1 MKKNNNLNKFISD
14 GFISYDKFL
23 NKKKCEKIYSKI
35 LNDRKWGKNLF
46 QPEEDFLSEF
56 KKKKKRTNPGYR
68 GTKNLIKKFDLKF
81 IEKNPLIKRNLN
93 LILGPNYKVMTSK
106 FVVAVPQDWMPDYVK
121 ERNKLKLIS
130 NFGPYIKKKY
140 RDVTY
145 FRGIDYHMDSIDW
158 FNKDNKFIT
167 MYIYLNDIKKNM
179 SPLNIVKKSH
189 IFGSTSFPHFIKDY
203 PNKDYL
209 KYSKNN
215 KIFSKFQKQILIG
228 KSGTVYFWTSNTLHG
243 TAPSKSNV
251 KENFRVS
258 LRFLI
263 KKNIKSKGLID
274 KLIYNNKVSTTH
286 KKNNKYKRI
295 LK

>member
-1 MKKNNNLNKFISD
+1 MNQKINLKKFIKD
-14 GFISYDKFL
+14 GFISYDEL
-23 NKKKCEKIYSKI
+23 LDKKKCEKIYNKVF
-35 LNDRKWGKNLF
+35 NDRIWGKNLF
-46 QPEEDFLSEF
+46 QSEKDFLREF
-56 KKKKKRTNPGYR
+56 KSKKKRTNPGYR
-68 GTKNLIKKFDLKF
+68 GTKNLIKRFNLKF
-81 IEKNPLIKRNLN
+81 IEKNRWIKRHLD
-93 LILGPNYKVMTSK
+93 LILGPNYKIMTSK
-106 FVVAVPQDWMPDYVK
+106 FVIAVPLDWMPDYVK

-167 MYIYLNDIKKNM
+167 MYIYLNDVKKNM
-179 SPLNIVKKSH
+179 SPLNIVKGSH
-189 IFGSTSFPHFIKDY
+189 TYGSTPFPHFIKDY
-203 PNKDYL
+203 VNKNYL
-209 KYSKNN
+209 KYSRNN
-215 KIFSKFQKQILIG
+215 KTFSKFQKKLLVG

-251 KENFRVS
+251 RKKFRVS

-263 KKNIKSKGLID
+263 KKNVKSNGLID
-274 KLIYNNKVSTTH
+274 KLIYKNIVGITH
-286 KKNNKYKRI
+286 KKNNRYKRL

>member
-1 MKKNNNLNKFISD
+1 MNKKNNLKKFIID
-14 GFISYDKFL
+14 GFIFYDELL
-23 NKKKCEKIYSKI
+23 NKKKCYKIYNKI

-46 QPEEDFLSEF
+46 QSEKDFINEF
-56 KKKKKRTNPGYR
+56 RNKKKRTNPGYR
-68 GTKNLIKKFDLKF
+68 GTKNLIKKFNLKF
-81 IEKNPLIKRNLN
+81 IEKKLWIKHNLN
-93 LILGPNYKVMTSK
+93 LILGPNYKVILSK
-106 FVVAVPQDWMPDYVK
+106 FVVAVPLDWMPDYVK

-158 FNKDNKFIT
+158 FSKDNKFIT

-179 SPLNIVKKSH
+179 SPLNIVKKTH
-189 IFGSTSFPHFIKDY
+189 IYGSTPFPHFIKDY
-203 PNKDYL
+203 PNKNYL
-209 KYSKNN
+209 EYSKNN
-215 KIFSKFQKQILIG
+215 KTFSKFQKQILIG

-263 KKNIKSKGLID
+263 KKNMKSKGLID
-274 KLIYNNKVSTTH
+274 KLIYENKVGITH
-286 KKNNKYKRI
+286 KKNSKYKRI